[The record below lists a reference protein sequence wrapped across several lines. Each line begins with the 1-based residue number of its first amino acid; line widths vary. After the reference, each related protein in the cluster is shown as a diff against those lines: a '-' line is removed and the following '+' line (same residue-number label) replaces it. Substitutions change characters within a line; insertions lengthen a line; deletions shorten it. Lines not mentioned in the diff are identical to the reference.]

1 VPAGLI
7 GASRGVQ
14 VWALAVGGAGE
25 GLLAT
30 GASDATVAVWEDCT
44 AADDEEAAA
53 EEAAIVLKQQDL
65 SNALQVGVIANILDV
80 ILCHAMKSVICV
92 NNEII
97 DIHEVLTLPTHQ
109 PWAGEPAPCPHP
121 SHTQAL

>member
-1 VPAGLI
+1 MVRQGLRQLLTTPSWV
-7 GASRGVQ
+7 AQ

-44 AADDEEAAA
+44 AADEEEAAA

-65 SNALQVGVIANILDV
+65 SNALQVG
-80 ILCHAMKSVICV
+80 
-92 NNEII
+92 
-97 DIHEVLTLPTHQ
+97 PTHFCSSVR
-109 PWAGEPAPCPHP
+109 P
-121 SHTQAL
+121 

>member
-1 VPAGLI
+1 MVRQGLRQLLTTPSWV
-7 GASRGVQ
+7 AQ

-44 AADDEEAAA
+44 AADEEEAAA

-65 SNALQVGVIANILDV
+65 SNALQVGSTHF
-80 ILCHAMKSVICV
+80 CSSVR
-92 NNEII
+92 
-97 DIHEVLTLPTHQ
+97 P
-109 PWAGEPAPCPHP
+109 
-121 SHTQAL
+121 